1 MNFVDAFLR
10 GFTKVARATSEQLAE
25 EQGQLRTE
33 RDAKK
38 SSGVPREWRGTA
50 EGWAK
55 EKSERQAFRAQR
67 RLGGIGKFSEESEA
81 KKIFAG
87 IKRQGRISSKTRKRI
102 AGQLSLSPKAVV
114 ATLAKPEKK

>member
-1 MNFVDAFLR
+1 MNFVDSFLR
-10 GFTKVARATSEQLAE
+10 GFTKVARMTPEQLAA
-25 EQGQLRTE
+25 EQEQLRAE
-33 RDAKK
+33 GDAKRAA
-38 SSGVPREWRGTA
+38 GVPKRWRGTT

-67 RLGGIGKFSEESEA
+67 GLGGFGKFSEESEA

-114 ATLAKPEKK
+114 ATLAKPDKK